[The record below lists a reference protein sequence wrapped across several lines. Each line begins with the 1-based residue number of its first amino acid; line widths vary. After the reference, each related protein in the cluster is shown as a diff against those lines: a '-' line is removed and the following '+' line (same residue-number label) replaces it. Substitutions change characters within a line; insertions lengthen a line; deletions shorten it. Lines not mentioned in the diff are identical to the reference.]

1 VRDRE
6 RTERSEQRGVSERL
20 RVLLLTCCETGAPE
34 RPTTPWFLDGYATT
48 CTRNEKGERSA
59 DLNSRSELKN
69 KELKI

>member
-1 VRDRE
+1 
-6 RTERSEQRGVSERL
+6 
-20 RVLLLTCCETGAPE
+20 VLLLTCCETGAPV